1 MDSDDGR
8 TRTRRRFLRGAGTAA
23 LAGATGLALT
33 TAPTAAQSLLNRQ
46 MVFEEIPEELVTAGH
61 YVVIT
66 DLLDDDE
73 ASLDPSVVDN
83 CDIAAFGPE
92 ETRTY
97 EGLIVNR
104 LAQDPTGYDREILT
118 NAREPPVQVGSVFI
132 ISSIEPCSSGYTT
145 VDAEAVSE
153 SSVPLGTE
161 TPAGGGSGGPIPG
174 FRATG
179 AIAALAALL
188 GLGRLD
194 GVTED

>member
-1 MDSDDGR
+1 
-8 TRTRRRFLRGAGTAA
+8 
-23 LAGATGLALT
+23 
-33 TAPTAAQSLLNRQ
+33 

-66 DLLDDDE
+66 DQLDDDE
-73 ASLDPSVVDN
+73 ASLDPSMVDN

-97 EGLIVNR
+97 EALIVNR
-104 LAQDPTGYDREILT
+104 LAQDPTDYEREILT

-132 ISSIEPCSSGYTT
+132 ISTIEPCSGGYVT
-145 VDAEAVSE
+145 VDAEAISE

-161 TPAGGGSGGPIPG
+161 TPTGGSGDAGGGPIPG

-179 AIAALAALL
+179 AVAALAGLV
-188 GLGRLD
+188 GLGRLY
-194 GVTED
+194 GGSED